1 MPLIYQGQ
9 EIGDPDTLNYFTDAK
24 VKWNEVDKKMQN
36 TVRTLIALHHSQP
49 SLAADS
55 PVEFLNT
62 THQSVLAYRR
72 GPVVVVMNLG
82 LESISAKVQ
91 GIESGRYRQWLN
103 SETIADGISSARVK
117 LEEQTPIALA
127 AKGFAVYVK
136 E

>member
-1 MPLIYQGQ
+1 M
-9 EIGDPDTLNYFTDAK
+9 
-24 VKWNEVDKKMQN
+24 
-36 TVRTLIALHHSQP
+36 
-49 SLAADS
+49 
-55 PVEFLNT
+55 EFLNT

-103 SETIADGISSARVK
+103 SETIADGISSAKVK

-127 AKGFAVYVK
+127 AKGFVVYVK